1 VQTKKPKKNAIA
13 DSVTAI
19 DADTIELART
29 LRIQSKDDFDL
40 AEMLYAELANH
51 PIARAADVIR
61 AELDHRCPN
70 YAAAWYPRTIN
81 KGQVPDRFKFVG
93 RREITREVFEQL
105 SRHPK
110 RAPRILGVEL
120 VQRRPTD
127 FPQVRKP

>member
-1 VQTKKPKKNAIA
+1 MSTAQTKKSAIA
-13 DSVTAI
+13 ECATV

-40 AEMLYAELANH
+40 AEALYAELANH

-70 YAAAWYPRTIN
+70 YAAAWYPRTV
-81 KGQVPDRFKFVG
+81 KKDLVPDRFKYVC
-93 RREITREVFEQL
+93 RREITREIYDQV
-105 SRHPK
+105 SRRPN
-110 RAPRILGVEL
+110 RAPRITGVEL

-127 FPQVRKP
+127 FPQIRNP